1 MHYDEIEMSVEP
13 EPIPTGLVLFRAG
26 TAPARRR
33 RRVIFVAIYLVVAAL
48 LVWPIFPM
56 FSGIRPMILGLPFS
70 LAWVIIALSVMFAAL
85 LWLFR
90 SEDQG

>member
-1 MHYDEIEMSVEP
+1 MSPPSEEKRIETLPV
-13 EPIPTGLVLFRAG
+13 GLVLFRPG
-26 TAPARRR
+26 TDPARRR
-33 RRVIFVAIYLVVAAL
+33 RRIIFVAIHLVVAAF

-70 LAWVIIALSVMFAAL
+70 LAWVIMTLSVMFAAL